1 MSVCLFANSSET
13 KERIFTK
20 ISQMIDNISGG
31 AQKNFGDDMF
41 KIKATRGQKVNQRS
55 TVVSPSARKTVLAIC
70 GYIFSRI
77 LQTAIPS
84 RF

>member
-1 MSVCLFANSSET
+1 MSVCVFANSSET
-13 KERIFTK
+13 NERIFTK

-55 TVVSPSARKTVLAIC
+55 TVGIALSA
-70 GYIFSRI
+70 
-77 LQTAIPS
+77 
-84 RF
+84 